1 MARPTALFALCLLLL
16 TGSAA
21 HAMDT
26 ATFAAKVKPS
36 IVQLEV
42 LGPSGEVLS
51 TGTGFFISEDGIL
64 ATNEHVIEGASAVR
78 AKLPDG
84 STRAVPG
91 FLARLPERDIALVKA
106 EGGGYTPLPLGTD
119 VKVQE
124 GMKVVTLG
132 NPLGLTFSVSDG
144 IVSALRP
151 NGVPEEYQTSEATRR
166 AMVQVTAYSALGS
179 SGSPVLTEEGKV
191 IAVVTG
197 VMGGAGNIVFGVP
210 VDVVAGLKA
219 GLAPGAA
226 PQPFKQFPLKGL
238 LASLAFF
245 GTIALVWA
253 WSKRHEW
260 RRAALHRKAKAA
272 TASIREFRS

>member
-1 MARPTALFALCLLLL
+1 MARPIVLLALCLLVLP
-16 TGSAA
+16 GSAA

-26 ATFAAKVKPS
+26 AAFAVKVKPS

-42 LGPSGEVLS
+42 LGTSGEVRG
-51 TGTGFFISEDGIL
+51 TGTGFFISEDGII
-64 ATNEHVIEGASAVR
+64 ATNEHVIEGAHAVR

-106 EGGGYTPLPLGTD
+106 EGGGYPPLPLGVD

-132 NPLGLTFSVSDG
+132 NPLGLTFSVSEG

-151 NGVPEEYQTSEATRR
+151 NGMPEEYQTFEATRR
-166 AMVQVTAYSALGS
+166 ALVQVTAYSAHGS
-179 SGSPVLTEEGKV
+179 SGSPILTEDGQV
-191 IAVVTG
+191 IAVVAG
-197 VMGGAGNIVFGVP
+197 VMGGEGNLVFGIP

-226 PQPFKQFPLKGL
+226 PRPFKEFPMKGL

-260 RRAALHRKAKAA
+260 RGAMLRRKAKPA
-272 TASIREFRS
+272 TVREFRS